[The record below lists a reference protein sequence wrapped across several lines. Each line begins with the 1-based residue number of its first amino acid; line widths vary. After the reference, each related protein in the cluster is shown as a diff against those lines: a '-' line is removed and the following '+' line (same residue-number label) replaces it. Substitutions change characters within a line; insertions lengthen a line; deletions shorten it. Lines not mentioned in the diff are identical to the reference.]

1 MARRGARWD
10 MSDLRDPG
18 TLRDL
23 AGEVWTVPNL
33 VSLSRLPLVA
43 GIVVLVDSP
52 LRYVLFALVVFS
64 DGVDGWLA
72 RRLDQE
78 TELGALLDPALD
90 KLTALALVVAFFPE
104 TGLPVEY
111 LVLFF
116 ARDAFVLALVPL
128 VPLYGF
134 DTSKVRAR
142 LPGKVVTNLQFLAI
156 VAMLVPAVLATET
169 LLWLSGVAAAV
180 AITDYVVFVAR
191 ELSDRPWVHE
201 RQTTAA
207 AAVGVAAVFALV
219 VAALLG
225 EELATFLAAVG
236 VPG

>member
-1 MARRGARWD
+1 

-18 TLRDL
+18 ELRHL
-23 AGEVWTVPNL
+23 LGEVWTVPNL

-43 GIVVLVDSP
+43 GVVLLVDSP

-72 RRLDQE
+72 RRLDQK

-90 KLTALALVVAFFPE
+90 KLTALVLVVALFPE
-104 TGLPVEY
+104 TGLSVEY

-116 ARDAFVLALVPL
+116 ARDAFVLSLAPL

-142 LPGKVVTNLQFLAI
+142 VPGKVVTNVQFLAI
-156 VAMLVPAVLATET
+156 VAMLVPAVLATEA

-180 AITDYVVFVAR
+180 AIVDYVVFVAR

-201 RQTTAA
+201 PRTIVAA
-207 AAVGVAAVFALV
+207 GVGVATVFVLV
-219 VAALLG
+219 VTLLLG
-225 EELATFLAAVG
+225 EELSNFLISIGALG
-236 VPG
+236 